1 MLSTTMRP
9 TSWQIALRAWSSLL
23 RAARLMLP
31 LFLITYVLMA
41 GLGIAIDRLSAIL
54 SIPSIDAL
62 KEIVTAGRRLPW
74 LGVSEGIGRD
84 VVVCIVQAV
93 IAAPLAVAMHRFILL
108 GETRRF
114 TFATR
119 LTMRFAAWIFLLQI
133 PVMILAWLILFAGP
147 ATALVPLLTVVLI
160 ALLLFLM
167 QTLQLF
173 PAVAVQEPSETVS
186 ARLETALERAEG
198 MFWLA
203 LVALVLTFL
212 PIGVVQAVAMRV
224 SVKLVAHAPLV
235 VPLAKAALGV
245 VTVALAAAVVSWL
258 YSYGAHKPKM
268 VIQGQ
273 QLSQA

>member
-1 MLSTTMRP
+1 
-9 TSWQIALRAWSSLL
+9 
-23 RAARLMLP
+23 
-31 LFLITYVLMA
+31 
-41 GLGIAIDRLSAIL
+41 
-54 SIPSIDAL
+54 
-62 KEIVTAGRRLPW
+62 VTAGRRLPW
-74 LGVSEGIGRD
+74 IGISEAIAMD
-84 VVVCIVQAV
+84 VVVIALRAV

-203 LVALVLTFL
+203 LVALFLTFL

-224 SVKLVAHAPLV
+224 FAKLPAHAPLI
-235 VPLAKAALGV
+235 VPLAKAALEV

-258 YSYGAHKPKM
+258 YSYGAHKPKAE
-268 VIQGQ
+268 
-273 QLSQA
+273 SQPVPATAIGPGGT

>member
-1 MLSTTMRP
+1 MLITTVRP
-9 TSWQIALRAWSSLL
+9 TALGVALRAWSSLL

-31 LFLITYVLMA
+31 LFLVTYVLMA

-74 LGVSEGIGRD
+74 LGVSEAIGRD

-224 SVKLVAHAPLV
+224 SVKLVAHAPLI
-235 VPLAKAALGV
+235 VPLAKAALGI
-245 VTVALAAAVVSWL
+245 VTVALAAAAVSWL
-258 YSYGAHKPKM
+258 YSYGAHKPKTA
-268 VIQGQ
+268 IQSQ

>member
-235 VPLAKAALGV
+235 VPLAKAALGI
-245 VTVALAAAVVSWL
+245 VTVALAAAAVSWL
-258 YSYGAHKPKM
+258 YSYGAHKPKTA
-268 VIQGQ
+268 IQSQ